1 MRQTTT
7 IRLNPEVTEL
17 CSTIV
22 VLLLEKW
29 ITTRKSLKIKFKIK
43 RQLKNLE
50 LAPMIVERAQQ
61 VCDLQDVNRV
71 EARSDTNIPCAFV
84 Q

>member
-7 IRLNPEVTEL
+7 IRLNPELTEL

-50 LAPMIVERAQQ
+50 IAPMIVERARQ
-61 VCDLQDVNRV
+61 VCDLQDVKLAEERN
-71 EARSDTNIPCAFV
+71 DTSIPCAFV